1 MRFTI
6 ITTAAT
12 CLLAAMPL
20 QAHLHAETRLVG
32 TTQSPPPAA
41 LSPREAGARYGEAA
55 GAALVCYGLKIT
67 PLVAELRAR
76 YAGDDLTEFDAQATK
91 VVQSWRQTLSCEQSN
106 GPNDCKVS
114 QQWSCRLALQEIGPS
129 GSAVRGLV
137 EPKN

>member
-1 MRFTI
+1 MRSPSYQTVVALLVTI
-6 ITTAAT
+6 IIG
-12 CLLAAMPL
+12 LAP
-20 QAHLHAETRLVG
+20 AHLALAG
-32 TTQSPPPAA
+32 TGQPDPATK
-41 LSPREAGARYGEAA
+41 LSAREAGARYGEAA

-76 YAGDDLTEFDAQATK
+76 YAGDELKEFEAQATK
-91 VVQSWRQTLSCEQSN
+91 VLQSWRQTLSCEQSN

-114 QQWSCRLALQEIGPS
+114 QQWSCRQALQEIGPS